1 MLGMGESESSR
12 GVGVSPGNGMGLTGY
27 RKTIMKFL
35 FVLRGTLIQPNV
47 TEITFQ
53 VEGLA
58 RGI

>member
-1 MLGMGESESSR
+1 MLGMGENESSR
-12 GVGVSPGNGMGLTGY
+12 GVEVSPGNGTGLTGY

-35 FVLRGTLIQPNV
+35 FVLQETLKQPSA

-58 RGI
+58 RVI